1 MKLRCHPIVVSCLL
15 AVTVLPSAAVPAG
28 LPVTGQPWESGL
40 CKGTAAVMHC
50 AAALLSASC
59 SAAAVINCAA
69 GLLLASCSVA
79 MTVPPSAA
87 LPAAGLPV
95 TCQTSES
102 DLLKGSTAIIHYTAT
117 LLSVSC
123 SAPAVI
129 HSAASLPAACS
140 VAVTGLS
147 SAAVPAIILPVT
159 GQTWESGL
167 CKGIAAFIHCAATL
181 LLALCCL
188 VGWKESHIDL
198 NMRFVQE
205 GELCQLKHWIDPDW
219 NS

>member
-28 LPVTGQPWESGL
+28 LPVTGQPWESAL

-87 LPAAGLPV
+87 MPAAGLPV
-95 TCQTSES
+95 TCQTLES
-102 DLLKGSTAIIHYTAT
+102 DLLKGSTAIHCHCHTLHCHPAVSV
-117 LLSVSC
+117 LLSSC
-123 SAPAVI
+123 CNTLRCQPASSLLGCCDRSVISCCASYYIACDRPDMGIWLVQGHCCFHTLCCHPAV
-129 HSAASLPAACS
+129 SA
-140 VAVTGLS
+140 
-147 SAAVPAIILPVT
+147 
-159 GQTWESGL
+159 
-167 CKGIAAFIHCAATL
+167 L
-181 LLALCCL
+181 LL
-188 VGWKESHIDL
+188 GWL
-198 NMRFVQE
+198 E
-205 GELCQLKHWIDPDW
+205 GVTHRLEHEICTRGRAVLTKTLD
-219 NS
+219 